1 MKQYYNKELF
11 NNVLDTQGQKN
22 EWDLLLN
29 L

>member
-11 NNVLDTQGQKN
+11 NNVLDTQEQKN